1 MPEINKITIIKCIKN
16 LNLNNGNIRESKQ
29 NIDLFSSNTEGVF
42 PLNNIGVYKI
52 IDNLIKNLTQIKS
65 FNKFLNTIQVPYY
78 KLKFLRNS
86 IITEI
91 KNIKEIYN
99 NSFNNSEVNLLN
111 IKEKRITLLINN
123 IIGQGETDVR
133 VNNHRYL
140 LINTNKYIIKYILIN
155 DPENNSTLFPF
166 YPYKIIRN
174 GDYIEIK
181 FKEESSSSS
190 NTINLSNTINNLKE
204 AIENTTD
211 VDGNNIFKN
220 IVLIENILSFSL
232 QNNNS
237 LMIFTNQKLNNLY
250 ITSEKNLNIIINNY
264 TNENKNNLKAN
275 LIAKEDRLNNRL
287 KINNSILD
295 NKNFFLRSLILNI
308 NNNNEIENQYSESGL
323 FSFFGTM
330 LNEFTKLNFN
340 HLGKEKILPGLYD
353 INNFNLNIT
362 QHNLVAINK
371 IDPDTNLNLNVNN
384 INKTLKCLENN
395 GRFNNINLNSN
406 KKLSDKY
413 KYNNNL
419 LFNDYTLTNGEG
431 SEYSTFLP
439 YKIEDNNRLNVI
451 QIIDAI
457 IENIYILKNK
467 IKKREDYYKNLLANS
482 DNSLSTLTINEE
494 YIANIEARNTN
505 CRQQGNLQ
513 EEGEI
518 KPSFI
523 RIYNTTNY
531 DGETI
536 DYKYSQDALFELLGR
551 WCNEIIKI
559 NNGHLGFENI
569 IPGLYDLTQEDT
581 GTLINHHMI
590 SVKIIS

>member
-1 MPEINKITIIKCIKN
+1 MPEINKNTIIKCIKN
-16 LNLNNGNIRESKQ
+16 LNLNNGNIQESKQ
-29 NIDLFSSNTEGVF
+29 NIGLFSSNTEGVF
-42 PLNNIGVYKI
+42 PLNKIGVYKI

-65 FNKFLNTIQVPYY
+65 FNKFLNTTQVPYY

-91 KNIKEIYN
+91 KNIKELYN

-111 IKEKRITLLINN
+111 TKEKRITLLINN
-123 IIGQGETDVR
+123 IIDQGDLDVN

-140 LINTNKYIIKYILIN
+140 LINTNKYIIKYILID
-155 DPENNSTLFPF
+155 DPTNNLTLFPNV
-166 YPYKIIRN
+166 PYKIIRN

-181 FKEESSSSS
+181 FKEDPSS
-190 NTINLSNTINNLKE
+190 LSNTINNLKV

-220 IVLIENILSFSL
+220 IVLVENILSFSL

-237 LMIFTNQKLNNLY
+237 LMMFTNQKLNNLY
-250 ITSEKNLNIIINNY
+250 ITSQKNLNIIINNY
-264 TNENKNNLKAN
+264 TNENNNLKAN
-275 LIAKEDRLNNRL
+275 LIAKEARLNDTL
-287 KINNSILD
+287 KINSLIQD
-295 NKNFFLRSLILNI
+295 NNNFFLRSLILNI

-323 FSFFGTM
+323 FSFFGIM

-362 QHNLVAINK
+362 QHNLVSINK
-371 IDPDTNLNLNVNN
+371 IDPETNLNLNVNN
-384 INKTLKCLENN
+384 LNKTIKCLENN

-467 IKKREDYYKNLLANS
+467 IKKREDYYKKLLANS
-482 DNSLSTLTINEE
+482 DKSLSTITINEE
-494 YIANIEARNTN
+494 YIANIEARDTN

-513 EEGEI
+513 ENEI
-518 KPSFI
+518 KPSFL

-531 DGETI
+531 DETI

-551 WCNEIIKI
+551 WCNEIIKM

-569 IPGLYDLTQEDT
+569 IPGLYDLIQEDT
-581 GTLINHHMI
+581 GTLTNHHMV
-590 SVKIIS
+590 SVRIIS

>member
-1 MPEINKITIIKCIKN
+1 MSEIEINKNTIIKCIKN
-16 LNLNNGNIRESKQ
+16 LNLNNGNIQESKQ
-29 NIDLFSSNTEGVF
+29 NIGLFSSNTEGVF
-42 PLNNIGVYKI
+42 PLNKIGVYKI
-52 IDNLIKNLTQIKS
+52 IDNLIKNLTQVKS
-65 FNKFLNTIQVPYY
+65 FNKFLNTTQVPYY

-91 KNIKEIYN
+91 KNIKELYN
-99 NSFNNSEVNLLN
+99 NSFNNLEVNLLN
-111 IKEKRITLLINN
+111 TKEKRITLLIND
-123 IIGQGETDVR
+123 IIGQGDLDVN

-140 LINTNKYIIKYILIN
+140 LINTNKYIIKYILID
-155 DPENNSTLFPF
+155 DPTNNSTLFPNV
-166 YPYKIIRN
+166 PYKIIRN

-181 FKEESSSSS
+181 FKEDPLS
-190 NTINLSNTINNLKE
+190 LSNTINNLKA

-220 IVLIENILSFSL
+220 IVLVDNILSFSL

-237 LMIFTNQKLNNLY
+237 LMMFTNQKLNNLY
-250 ITSEKNLNIIINNY
+250 ITSQKNLNIIINNY
-264 TNENKNNLKAN
+264 TNENNNLKAN
-275 LIAKEDRLNNRL
+275 LIAKEARLNDIL
-287 KINNSILD
+287 KINSSIQD
-295 NKNFFLRSLILNI
+295 NNNFFLRSLILNI

-323 FSFFGTM
+323 FSFFGNM

-353 INNFNLNIT
+353 INNFNFNIT
-362 QHNLVAINK
+362 LHNLVSINK
-371 IDPDTNLNLNVNN
+371 IEPETNLNLNVNN
-384 INKTLKCLENN
+384 LNKTIKCLENN
-395 GRFNNINLNSN
+395 GRINNINLNTN

-413 KYNNNL
+413 KYNDNE
-419 LFNDYTLTNGEG
+419 LFNDYDYTLTGEE

-467 IKKREDYYKNLLANS
+467 IKKREDYYKKLLANS
-482 DNSLSTLTINEE
+482 DKSLSTITINEE
-494 YIANIEARNTN
+494 YIANIEASNTN

-513 EEGEI
+513 EQGEI
-518 KPSFI
+518 KPSFL

-531 DGETI
+531 DGEII

-551 WCNEIIKI
+551 WCNEIIKM

-569 IPGLYDLTQEDT
+569 IPGLYDLTQENT
-581 GTLINHHMI
+581 GTLINHHMV
-590 SVKIIS
+590 SVRIIS

>member
-1 MPEINKITIIKCIKN
+1 MPEINKNTIIKCIKN
-16 LNLNNGNIRESKQ
+16 LNLNNGNIQESKQ
-29 NIDLFSSNTEGVF
+29 NTTLFSSNTEGVF

-52 IDNLIKNLTQIKS
+52 MDNLIKNLTQIKS
-65 FNKFLNTIQVPYY
+65 FNKFLNTTQVPYY

-91 KNIKEIYN
+91 KNIKGIYN

-111 IKEKRITLLINN
+111 TKEKRITLLIND
-123 IIGQGETDVR
+123 IIEQGDLDDNVD
-133 VNNHRYL
+133 NHRYL
-140 LINTNKYIIKYILIN
+140 LINTNKYIIKYILID
-155 DPENNSTLFPF
+155 DPTNNSTLFPND
-166 YPYKIIRN
+166 PYKIIRN

-181 FKEESSSSS
+181 FKEDPLS
-190 NTINLSNTINNLKE
+190 LSNTINNLKA

-220 IVLIENILSFSL
+220 IVLVENILSFSL

-237 LMIFTNQKLNNLY
+237 LMIFTNQKLDNLY

-275 LIAKEDRLNNRL
+275 LIAKEARLNNTL
-287 KINNSILD
+287 KINNTIQD
-295 NKNFFLRSLILNI
+295 NNNFFLRSLILNI

-353 INNFNLNIT
+353 LNNFNLNIT
-362 QHNLVAINK
+362 QHNLVSINK
-371 IDPDTNLNLNVNN
+371 IEPETNLNLNVNN
-384 INKTLKCLENN
+384 LNKTIKCLENN
-395 GRFNNINLNSN
+395 GRFNNINFNNN
-406 KKLSDKY
+406 KNLSDKY
-413 KYNNNL
+413 KYNDNL
-419 LFNDYTLTNGEG
+419 LFNDYTVTNGEG

-439 YKIEDNNRLNVI
+439 YKIEDNNRLNII

-467 IKKREDYYKNLLANS
+467 IKKREDYYKKLLANS
-482 DNSLSTLTINEE
+482 DKSLSTIIINEE
-494 YIANIEARNTN
+494 YIANIEARDTN

-518 KPSFI
+518 KPSFL

-531 DGETI
+531 DGEII

-551 WCNEIIKI
+551 WCNEIIKM

-590 SVKIIS
+590 SVRIIS

>member
-1 MPEINKITIIKCIKN
+1 MSEIEINKNTIIKCIKN
-16 LNLNNGNIRESKQ
+16 LNLNNGNIQENKQ
-29 NIDLFSSNTEGVF
+29 NTSLFSSNTEGVF

-65 FNKFLNTIQVPYY
+65 FNKFLNTTQVPYY

-91 KNIKEIYN
+91 KNIKELYN
-99 NSFNNSEVNLLN
+99 NNFNNSEVNLLN
-111 IKEKRITLLINN
+111 TKEKRITLLIND
-123 IIGQGETDVR
+123 IINQGDFDDK

-140 LINTNKYIIKYILIN
+140 LINTNKYIIKYILID
-155 DPENNSTLFPF
+155 DPPNNSTLFPIN
-166 YPYKIIRN
+166 PYKIIRN

-181 FKEESSSSS
+181 FKEDPAS
-190 NTINLSNTINNLKE
+190 LSNTINNLKV

-220 IVLIENILSFSL
+220 IILVDNILSFSL
-232 QNNNS
+232 QNNDS
-237 LMIFTNQKLNNLY
+237 LMMFTNQKLDNLY
-250 ITSEKNLNIIINNY
+250 ITSQKNLNIIINNY
-264 TNENKNNLKAN
+264 TNENKNNFKAN
-275 LIAKEDRLNNRL
+275 LIAKEARLNNIL
-287 KINNSILD
+287 KINNSIQD
-295 NKNFFLRSLILNI
+295 NNNFFLRSLILNI

-353 INNFNLNIT
+353 INNFNLKIT
-362 QHNLVAINK
+362 QHNLVSINK
-371 IDPDTNLNLNVNN
+371 IEPETNLNLNVNN
-384 INKTLKCLENN
+384 LNKTIKCLENN

-467 IKKREDYYKNLLANS
+467 IKKREDYYKKLLANS
-482 DNSLSTLTINEE
+482 DKSLSTITINEE
-494 YIANIEARNTN
+494 YIANIEAKDTN

-551 WCNEIIKI
+551 WCNEIIKM

-581 GTLINHHMI
+581 GTLTNHHMV
-590 SVKIIS
+590 SVRIIS

>member
-16 LNLNNGNIRESKQ
+16 LNLNNGNIQESKQ
-29 NIDLFSSNTEGVF
+29 NTTLFSSNTEGVF

-65 FNKFLNTIQVPYY
+65 FNKFLNTTQVPYY

-91 KNIKEIYN
+91 KNIKGIYN

-111 IKEKRITLLINN
+111 TKEKRITLLIND
-123 IIGQGETDVR
+123 IIEQGDLDDNVD
-133 VNNHRYL
+133 NHRYL
-140 LINTNKYIIKYILIN
+140 LINTNKYIIKYILID
-155 DPENNSTLFPF
+155 DPTNNSTLFPNN
-166 YPYKIIRN
+166 PYKIIRN

-181 FKEESSSSS
+181 FKEDPLS
-190 NTINLSNTINNLKE
+190 LSNTINNLKA

-211 VDGNNIFKN
+211 VNGNNIFKN
-220 IVLIENILSFSL
+220 IVLVENILSFSL

-237 LMIFTNQKLNNLY
+237 LMIFTNQKLDNLY

-275 LIAKEDRLNNRL
+275 LIAKEARLNNTL
-287 KINNSILD
+287 KINNTIQD
-295 NKNFFLRSLILNI
+295 NNNFFLRSLILNI

-362 QHNLVAINK
+362 QHNLVSINK
-371 IDPDTNLNLNVNN
+371 IEPETNLNLNVNN
-384 INKTLKCLENN
+384 LNKTIKCLENN
-395 GRFNNINLNSN
+395 GRFNNINFNNN

-413 KYNNNL
+413 KYNDNL
-419 LFNDYTLTNGEG
+419 LFNDYTVTNGEG

-467 IKKREDYYKNLLANS
+467 IKKREDYYKKLLANS
-482 DNSLSTLTINEE
+482 DKSLSTITINKE
-494 YIANIEARNTN
+494 YIANIEARDTN

-513 EEGEI
+513 EQGEI
-518 KPSFI
+518 KPSFL

-531 DGETI
+531 DGEII

-551 WCNEIIKI
+551 WCNEIIKM

-590 SVKIIS
+590 SVRIIS

>member
-1 MPEINKITIIKCIKN
+1 MPEINKNTIIKCIKN
-16 LNLNNGNIRESKQ
+16 LNLNNGNIQESKQ
-29 NIDLFSSNTEGVF
+29 NTTLFSSNTEGVF

-52 IDNLIKNLTQIKS
+52 MDNLIKNLTQIKS
-65 FNKFLNTIQVPYY
+65 FNKFLNTTQVPYY

-91 KNIKEIYN
+91 KNIKGIYN

-111 IKEKRITLLINN
+111 TKEKRITLLIND
-123 IIGQGETDVR
+123 IIEQGDLDDNVD
-133 VNNHRYL
+133 NHRYL
-140 LINTNKYIIKYILIN
+140 LINTNKYIIKYILID
-155 DPENNSTLFPF
+155 DPTNNSTLFPND
-166 YPYKIIRN
+166 PYKIIRN

-181 FKEESSSSS
+181 FKEDPLS
-190 NTINLSNTINNLKE
+190 LSNTINNLKA

-220 IVLIENILSFSL
+220 IVLVENILSFSL

-237 LMIFTNQKLNNLY
+237 LMIFTNQKLDNLY

-275 LIAKEDRLNNRL
+275 LIAKEARLNNTL
-287 KINNSILD
+287 KINNTIQD
-295 NKNFFLRSLILNI
+295 NNNFFLRSLILNI

-353 INNFNLNIT
+353 LNNFNLNIT
-362 QHNLVAINK
+362 QHNLVSINK
-371 IDPDTNLNLNVNN
+371 IEPETNLNLNINN
-384 INKTLKCLENN
+384 LNKTIKCLENN
-395 GRFNNINLNSN
+395 GRFNNINFNNN
-406 KKLSDKY
+406 KNLSDKY
-413 KYNNNL
+413 KYNDNL
-419 LFNDYTLTNGEG
+419 LFNDYTVTNGEG

-439 YKIEDNNRLNVI
+439 YKIEDNNRLNII

-467 IKKREDYYKNLLANS
+467 IKKREDYYKKLLANS
-482 DNSLSTLTINEE
+482 DKSLSTIIINEE
-494 YIANIEARNTN
+494 YIANIEARDTN

-518 KPSFI
+518 KPSFL

-531 DGETI
+531 DGEII

-551 WCNEIIKI
+551 WCNEIIKM

-590 SVKIIS
+590 SVRIIS